1 MNNAGGVLKALRQ
14 ARGVSLS
21 ELHTKRSAASISR
34 FERGEIDLTYDVL
47 SDILTTLGVDYHDLM
62 LMGVVSDT
70 AKNDWA
76 HLPDDN
82 WNADAVRRIE
92 RQLKSHIVDNV
103 KNPFLEMAI
112 EVLDELL
119 GLHQSL
125 QQELSPKL
133 IHHLI
138 AYYQPL
144 SEWSRVEGIILLAV
158 VEYTP
163 APKFRELIAPKVRAL
178 LSDSKLESDLQIRQV
193 ISLCSGLAARAGID
207 NNLELMN
214 ESILWMAALNQKT
227 AENPISRYNYL
238 VMKRLFELK
247 QADTQSSRQNLVAIL
262 KTGRVILPGGG
273 YDYFKNYAIQQKW
286 LNEED
291 FVSE

>member
-133 IHHLI
+133 IHH
-138 AYYQPL
+138 
-144 SEWSRVEGIILLAV
+144 
-158 VEYTP
+158 
-163 APKFRELIAPKVRAL
+163 
-178 LSDSKLESDLQIRQV
+178 
-193 ISLCSGLAARAGID
+193 
-207 NNLELMN
+207 
-214 ESILWMAALNQKT
+214 
-227 AENPISRYNYL
+227 
-238 VMKRLFELK
+238 
-247 QADTQSSRQNLVAIL
+247 QN
-262 KTGRVILPGGG
+262 
-273 YDYFKNYAIQQKW
+273 
-286 LNEED
+286 
-291 FVSE
+291 